1 MEKSKELHFFFAGN
15 GISCSEEGDKG
26 FTGHISKTR
35 HINITP
41 GKTFTR
47 ENLQKI
53 YDMADSGNMIFSN
66 GNTLGYLVLN
76 PIHKPTKEYIN
87 NITNEVYQLSV
98 EVIDGK
104 KYVCTRDGQIFSD
117 DPNKYQDI
125 PIVSNPENKKFLLTN
140 YSKEYDGHTLYRI
153 RALKDFA
160 GTGMAVIEV
169 SHRSKEW
176 GEVMDECRSLW
187 KELLNIPDTHE
198 VLFLG
203 GGASLQFLYVAMN
216 FLEKKAAYLE
226 TGVWAK
232 KALKEAK
239 GIGDAYALASSADKT
254 YSYIP
259 KGYVIPEDIDYF
271 HITTNN
277 TIYGTEI
284 RYDMDCPVPLI
295 ADMSS
300 DIMSRPV
307 DVSKYALIYGGAQ
320 KNVGPAGVTFAIV
333 RKDALGKVSRY
344 IPTMLDYR
352 THVDGAS
359 MFNTPP
365 VFSIFVMNETLKW
378 LKGIGGVEAINKIN
392 VGKAELLY
400 NEIDRNPLFV
410 GTAAKED
417 RSIMNVCFVMAPGYE
432 ALQDEFM
439 AYAKEHGMVGI
450 KGHRSVGGFRAS
462 IYNACPVESVEA
474 LVSCMQEF
482 AAKKA

>member
-1 MEKSKELHFFFAGN
+1 MKKVHNFNAGPCVLPDQAIQKSIE
-15 GISCSEEGDKG
+15 
-26 FTGHISKTR
+26 
-35 HINITP
+35 
-41 GKTFTR
+41 
-47 ENLQKI
+47 
-53 YDMADSGNMIFSN
+53 
-66 GNTLGYLVLN
+66 
-76 PIHKPTKEYIN
+76 
-87 NITNEVYQLSV
+87 
-98 EVIDGK
+98 
-104 KYVCTRDGQIFSD
+104 
-117 DPNKYQDI
+117 
-125 PIVSNPENKKFLLTN
+125 
-140 YSKEYDGHTLYRI
+140 
-153 RALKDFA
+153 ALKDFA

-307 DVSKYALIYGGAQ
+307 DVSKYDLIYGGAQ

>member
-1 MEKSKELHFFFAGN
+1 MKKVHNFNAGPCVLPDLAIEKSIE
-15 GISCSEEGDKG
+15 
-26 FTGHISKTR
+26 
-35 HINITP
+35 
-41 GKTFTR
+41 
-47 ENLQKI
+47 
-53 YDMADSGNMIFSN
+53 
-66 GNTLGYLVLN
+66 
-76 PIHKPTKEYIN
+76 
-87 NITNEVYQLSV
+87 
-98 EVIDGK
+98 
-104 KYVCTRDGQIFSD
+104 
-117 DPNKYQDI
+117 
-125 PIVSNPENKKFLLTN
+125 
-140 YSKEYDGHTLYRI
+140 
-153 RALKDFA
+153 ALKDFE
-160 GTGMAVIEV
+160 GTGMSVIEV

-176 GEVMDECRSLW
+176 GEVMDECRALW
-187 KELLNIPDTHE
+187 KELLNIPEDYQ

-203 GGASLQFLYVAMN
+203 GGASMEFLYVAMN

-239 GIGDAYALASSADKT
+239 AFGDAYAIASSADKT

-259 KGYVIPEDIDYF
+259 KGYIIPTDIDYF

-284 RYDMDCPVPLI
+284 PYDMDCPVPLI

-320 KNVGPAGVTFAIV
+320 KNVGPAGVAFAIV
-333 RKDALGKVSRY
+333 KKDALGKVSRY

-352 THVDGAS
+352 THIDGGS

-365 VFSIFVMNETLKW
+365 VFSIFVMKETLKW
-378 LKGIGGVEAINKIN
+378 LRSIGGVEAINKIN
-392 VGKAELLY
+392 KHKAEILY

-410 GTAAKED
+410 GTAARED
-417 RSIMNVCFVMAPGYE
+417 RSIMNICFVMAPGYE

-439 AYAKEHGMVGI
+439 AYAKENNMVGV

-462 IYNACPVESVEA
+462 IYNACPLESVEA
-474 LVSCMQEF
+474 LVKCMQEF